1 MSHLFEHFPREVN
14 MRTRKVVK
22 SMYELQKYIDNT
34 NGKDNLTTTVY
45 GFRSLKPKG
54 NRCEYNT
61 AIIPHFVIDLDKGR
75 AELEGIDTE
84 LGAGTRCTQDTLNL
98 AVYLKENDIRH
109 AIWMS
114 GGGYHIWVML
124 DQVYDIP
131 SNEMSNLLFSGR
143 AMINKWINDMDLITV
158 DPVVSFR
165 PDRHIRIPNT
175 YNSKRKLWSIPLS
188 IDDLCKGWEAV
199 KVMAGNPSGGMK
211 TCGNN
216 GLSIDIVEFDENNPH
231 LGMTKM
237 FQNFDAEDISIKMDN
252 VEGIPML
259 PCLQAAC
266 CDKGSNPPH
275 ISRSYLMMYLLDYYR
290 GFARPP
296 SSTKSPIAEII
307 NKAHSFIY
315 SLEWSDYKP
324 KITQEMLVHGAS
336 REYLTPSCPTIYRE
350 GLCIGRCPFYDG
362 KGVGT

>member
-45 GFRSLKPKG
+45 GFRDLKPKG

-75 AELEGIDTE
+75 AELEGFTTE
-84 LGAGTRCTQDTLNL
+84 LATGTRCTQDTLNL
-98 AVYLKENDIRH
+98 AVYLRDNDIRH

-114 GGGYHIWVML
+114 GGGYHIWIML

-131 SNEMSNLLFSGR
+131 TNEMSNLLFSGR
-143 AMINKWINDMDLITV
+143 AMLNKWIKDMDLITV

-175 YNSKRKLWSIPLS
+175 YNSKRKLWSIPVS
-188 IDDLCKGWEAV
+188 IDDICKGWDAV
-199 KVMAGNPSGGMK
+199 KEMASKPSGGMK
-211 TCGNN
+211 LCGNK
-216 GLSIDIVEFDENNPH
+216 GLSIDIVEYDESNPY

-237 FQNFDAEDISIKMDN
+237 FQKFDADDINVKMQN

-259 PCLQAAC
+259 PCLEAAC
-266 CDKGSNPPH
+266 CVKGSNPPH

-296 SSTKSPIAEII
+296 SSTKAMPAEII

-315 SLEWSDYKP
+315 SLDWSDYNP

-336 REYLTPSCPTIYRE
+336 REYLTPSCPTIFRE
-350 GLCIGRCPFYDG
+350 GLCIGKCPFYDE
-362 KGVGT
+362 KGVAI